1 MKSMLTSKLV
11 KSALISMVLIGAPG
25 AGTAFAQET
34 LPSQPPQ
41 AAPAS
46 PEVSDS
52 QIDSFVSAYQ
62 SIQQVQ
68 SQAQQEMIAALE
80 AEGLT
85 VEEFQMIAQAQQS
98 PEPSSSVSPEQA
110 EQLAA
115 AAEQISAIEA
125 SAQEDIQ
132 LAIQAE
138 GLTPE
143 EFNQILALVQ
153 QDPALQEKINQQL
166 AQ

>member
-1 MKSMLTSKLV
+1 MLTSKFV

-52 QIDSFVSAYQ
+52 QIDSFVNAYQ

-68 SQAQQEMIAALE
+68 SQAQQDMIAALE

-98 PEPSSSVSPEQA
+98 PEASSVSPEQA

-115 AAEQISAIEA
+115 ATEQISTIET

-143 EFNQILALVQ
+143 EFNQILTLVQ
-153 QDPALQEKINQQL
+153 QDPALQEQINQQL

>member
-1 MKSMLTSKLV
+1 MLTSKFV

-25 AGTAFAQET
+25 ASTAFAQET

-98 PEPSSSVSPEQA
+98 PEASSVSPEQA

-115 AAEQISAIEA
+115 AAEQISTIEA
-125 SAQEDIQ
+125 SAQQDIQ

-143 EFNQILALVQ
+143 EFNQILTLVQ
-153 QDPALQEKINQQL
+153 QDPALQEQINQQL